1 MCSLCKSQNHLA
13 INCHYN
19 WGRRTRAQR
28 TPQRMEEPT
37 PFDIDHTNGDQ
48 EQSEDSNN
56 GGTDRD
62 SEIENEK
69 PLYSDEHSEG
79 MGQKDPESPSIEEF
93 TSSDTNV

>member
-1 MCSLCKSQNHLA
+1 
-13 INCHYN
+13 
-19 WGRRTRAQR
+19 
-28 TPQRMEEPT
+28 MEEPT